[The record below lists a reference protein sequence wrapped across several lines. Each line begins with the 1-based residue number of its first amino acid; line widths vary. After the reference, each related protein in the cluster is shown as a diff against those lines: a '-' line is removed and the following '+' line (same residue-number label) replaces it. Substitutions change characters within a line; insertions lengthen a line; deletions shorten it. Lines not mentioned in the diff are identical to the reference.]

1 MDNFIARQPIFDRD
15 LRIVGYE
22 LRYRPQAVGAAV
34 AADHQGAGGSSLDAI
49 AGVGVDQ
56 FTGGSTAFVSADW
69 DSLHSGVLDL
79 LPADHVVLEIQ
90 GLEPVHDL
98 DQVVDFCH
106 DLQTRGFRIAV
117 DAGTSFPALLGVADI
132 IRVDVAAFGPD
143 RSLEAARALG
153 EGGGQ
158 LLASR
163 VKSEGMYEL
172 CQAAGFMIFQGPH
185 FMRPR
190 DTSRK
195 EMTTESVSVL
205 RLLSLLREEK
215 TSNAHILDVFR
226 SAPALSF
233 KLLRLVN
240 SAALGGRGIESI
252 EYAVRLLGRQPLYR
266 WLSML
271 LVRNQGEGDAIRQEL
286 IHSSLLRAR
295 MCELVGEAAGNT
307 FARNL
312 PDRGI
317 LFLVGLFSH
326 MDLLMGAPLQE
337 IADQVDMGP
346 VGRAALL
353 ERSGPGGQILEAI
366 EAYQDADW
374 DRAEEILEQAGGDPR
389 TLGDAY
395 LDAVT
400 WARSRMSLHEE

>member
-1 MDNFIARQPIFDRD
+1 MDNFIARQPVFDRD
-15 LRIVGYE
+15 LRIIGYE
-22 LRYRPQAVGAAV
+22 LRHRPQAVAAAV
-34 AADHQGAGGSSLDAI
+34 GAPRPGGGGTSLDAI
-49 AGVGVDQ
+49 AEVGIEP
-56 FTGGSTAFVSADW
+56 FTGGSTAFLSAEW

-79 LPADHVVLEIQ
+79 LPADHVVLQIR
-90 GLEPVHDL
+90 GVDSSHDL
-98 DQVVDFCH
+98 EHVVDICH
-106 DLQTRGFRIAV
+106 ELQTRGFRIAV
-117 DAGTSFPALLGVADI
+117 DAGTAPPSLLGVADI
-132 IRVDVAAFGPD
+132 IKVDVAAFGPD

-158 LLASR
+158 LMASR
-163 VKSEGMYEL
+163 VESEGMYEL
-172 CQAAGFMIFQGPH
+172 CQAAGFLIFQGPH
-185 FMRPR
+185 FLRPR
-190 DTSRK
+190 DTDRK
-195 EMTTESVSVL
+195 PMTTESVSIL
-205 RLLSLLREEK
+205 RLLSLLREER
-215 TSNAHILDVFR
+215 TTNAHILDVFR

-252 EYAVRLLGRQPLYR
+252 EYAIRLLGRVPLYR
-266 WLSML
+266 WLSMI

-295 MCELVGEAAGNT
+295 MCELVGEAAGST

-326 MDLLMGAPLQE
+326 MDLIMGAPLEE
-337 IADQVDMGP
+337 IADEVDMGP

-366 EAYQDADW
+366 EAYQAADW

-400 WARSRMSLHEE
+400 WARSRMSMHEE

>member
-1 MDNFIARQPIFDRD
+1 MDNFIARQPVFDRD

-22 LRYRPQAVGAAV
+22 LLHRPQAVGAVVKAHPQV
-34 AADHQGAGGSSLDAI
+34 GGSSLGAI
-49 AGVGVDQ
+49 AGVGIQQ
-56 FTGGSTAFVSADW
+56 FTGGSTAFVAAD
-69 DSLHSGVLDL
+69 LETLQSGVLDL
-79 LPADHVVLEIQ
+79 LPAERVVLEIQ
-90 GLEPVHDL
+90 GLEPGHDA
-98 DQVVDFCH
+98 DQVADFCQE
-106 DLQTRGFRIAV
+106 LQTRGFRITV
-117 DAGTSFPALLGVADI
+117 DAGTGMASLLGVADI
-132 IRVDVAAFGPD
+132 IKVDVAAFGPD

-153 EGGGQ
+153 PGGGQ
-158 LLASR
+158 LMASR
-163 VKSEGMYEL
+163 VETAGMYEL
-172 CQAAGFMIFQGPH
+172 CQAAGFHIFQGFH
-185 FMRPR
+185 FLHPQNI
-190 DTSRK
+190 TRK
-195 EMTTESVSVL
+195 EMSTESMSVL

-215 TSNAHILDVFR
+215 TTNARILDVFR

-252 EYAVRLLGRQPLYR
+252 EYAVRLLGREPLYR
-266 WLSML
+266 WLSLL
-271 LVRNQGEGDAIRQEL
+271 LVRNQDEGDAIRQEL

-295 MCELVGEAAGNT
+295 MCELVGEAASST

-326 MDLLMGAPLQE
+326 MDLLMGAPLEE
-337 IADQVDMGP
+337 IADQVEMGP

-353 ERSGPGGQILEAI
+353 ERSGAGGQILEAI
-366 EAYQDADW
+366 EAYQEADW
-374 DRAEEILEQAGGDPR
+374 DRAEEIVEQAGGDPR

-400 WARSRMSLHEE
+400 WARSRMSIHEE